1 MKNIND
7 LYQELD
13 DLTYLN
19 AKMRDEGFD
28 YCFRHYSS
36 FEEIKDEKFHELRL
50 RYIQIAEELENYV
63 ETQYELKQNEID
75 NYEEKDEN

>member
-1 MKNIND
+1 MKDIND
-7 LYQELD
+7 LHQELD
-13 DLTYLN
+13 DLSYLN

-50 RYIQIAEELENYV
+50 KYIQIAEELENYV
-63 ETQYELKQNEID
+63 ETQYELKQDEID
-75 NYEEKDEN
+75 NYEDEK

>member
-1 MKNIND
+1 MKDIND
-7 LYQELD
+7 LHQELD
-13 DLTYLN
+13 DLIYLN

-50 RYIQIAEELENYV
+50 KYIQIAEELENYV
-63 ETQYELKQNEID
+63 ETQYELKQDEID
-75 NYEEKDEN
+75 NYEEQ

>member
-1 MKNIND
+1 MKDIND
-7 LYQELD
+7 LHQELD
-13 DLTYLN
+13 ELTYLN

-50 RYIQIAEELENYV
+50 KYIQIAEELENYV
-63 ETQYELKQNEID
+63 NTQYELKQDEID
-75 NYEEKDEN
+75 NYEDEK

>member
-13 DLTYLN
+13 DLAYLN

-50 RYIQIAEELENYV
+50 KYIEIAEELENYV

>member
-1 MKNIND
+1 MKDINE

-19 AKMRDEGFD
+19 AKMREEGFD

-50 RYIQIAEELENYV
+50 KYIQIAEELENYV
-63 ETQYELKQNEID
+63 ETQYELKKDEID
-75 NYEEKDEN
+75 NYEDDISI

>member
-1 MKNIND
+1 MKDIND
-7 LYQELD
+7 LHQELD
-13 DLTYLN
+13 ELTYLN

-50 RYIQIAEELENYV
+50 KYIQIAEELENYV
-63 ETQYELKQNEID
+63 ETQYELKQDEID

>member
-1 MKNIND
+1 MKNID
-7 LYQELD
+7 ELYQELD

-36 FEEIKDEKFHELRL
+36 FEEIKDGKFHELRL
-50 RYIQIAEELENYV
+50 KYIQIAEELENYV

-75 NYEEKDEN
+75 NYEEQ

>member
-1 MKNIND
+1 MKNIDD

-13 DLTYLN
+13 DLTFLN
-19 AKMRDEGFD
+19 AKMRGEGFD

-50 RYIQIAEELENYV
+50 KYIQIAEELEKYV
-63 ETQYELKQNEID
+63 QTQYELKQNEIN
-75 NYEEKDEN
+75 NYEDEE